1 MTMLTEKPTASRSFQ
16 RIIGVHTGRTPGPS
30 LVCVGGIHGN
40 ETSGIVALERVFDTL
55 AQSDCNFRGE
65 LTGIAGNLQALR
77 LGDRYMGDDL
87 NRVWMPERVALLER
101 GGPPDLAP
109 EDWQEMSEL
118 HGALS
123 EAFDRATGE
132 VAFLD
137 LHTSSAPGEPFVL
150 LGDTIRNRRFAFR
163 FPAPVI
169 LGLEETIDGVLLEHV
184 NSLGH
189 ITIGFEAGQ
198 HDDPQ
203 SICNQEAAIWIML
216 NAAGC
221 VDANQIPAAREA
233 FDILRRQTQHL
244 PAVMEIRRRHPVE
257 AGDGFKMRPGFRNF
271 QLIEAGELLADTHE
285 GQVLA
290 EESGRILLPL
300 YQGQGNDG
308 YFLGRSVSR
317 FWLRVSY
324 LLRRLHVHR
333 LASWLPGVRR
343 DPDHDACFIVDKHVA
358 RFFPLQIMHLMGF
371 RKVRQ
376 RGDTLIVSRR
386 RFDLRGPNG
395 RLA

>member
-1 MTMLTEKPTASRSFQ
+1 MLTDMPTVSRSFQ
-16 RIIGVHTGRTPGPS
+16 RIIGVHTGAHPGPS

-40 ETSGIVALERVFDTL
+40 ETSGIVALESVFDTL
-55 AQSDCNFRGE
+55 ARGDYSFRGE

-77 LGDRYMGDDL
+77 LGDRYIGSDL
-87 NRVWMPERVALLER
+87 NRVWTPERVQALVA
-101 GGPPDLAP
+101 GGPADLAP

-118 HGALS
+118 HTALT
-123 EAFDRATGE
+123 EAFDRARGN
-132 VAFLD
+132 VVFLD
-137 LHTSSAPGEPFVL
+137 LHTSSAFGEPFVL
-150 LGDTIRNRRFAFR
+150 LGDTIRNRRFAFQ

-169 LGLEETIDGVLLEHV
+169 LGLEETIDGVLLEQV

-203 SICNQEAAIWIML
+203 SIRNQEAAIWIML

-221 VDANQIPAAREA
+221 IDGAQIPAARDA
-233 FDILRRQTQHL
+233 VDSLRQQTKHL
-244 PAVMEIRRRHPVE
+244 PAVMEIRHRRPVE
-257 AGDGFKMRPGFRNF
+257 VGDGFRMLPDYRNF
-271 QLIEAGELLADTHE
+271 QPVTMGE
-285 GQVLA
+285 VLA
-290 EESGRILLPL
+290 ATHDGDVRAEETGRILLPL
-300 YQGQGNDG
+300 YQGKGNDG
-308 YFLGRSVSR
+308 YFIGRSVSR

-333 LASWLPGVRR
+333 LVGWLPGVKR
-343 DPDHDACFIVDKHVA
+343 DPDHEACFVVDKHVA

-376 RGDTLIVSRR
+376 HGDTLVVSRR
-386 RFDLRGPNG
+386 RFDLRGPAAFND
-395 RLA
+395 